1 LAASPAALLL
11 LLGDCLSSAALQ
23 VTVDCLLG
31 LRLLL
36 VAAGR
41 ADGAA
46 AADGDDKRDSTRLD
60 LLWQ

>member
-1 LAASPAALLL
+1 LLL